1 MGIWRL
7 VVALA
12 MTMALCP
19 ALTRH
24 EVLILGNARSPVS
37 RSIVEYYARQR
48 GIPPA
53 QILYLQTEPAEEIER
68 QVYEREI
75 AAPLGALLRSR
86 GWVDRILA
94 IVTTTGVPL
103 KIRGTDGPKTTA
115 AAVDSELACLY
126 SSLRGAKPELA
137 GPLMNP
143 YFRQE
148 EPLSHPKFPM
158 YLVTRLTG
166 YAFEDVRGM
175 IDRSLRARNTGRV
188 AIDRKGEALDDDGE
202 LWLHRAAAALP
213 GRVIVEETV
222 AVQRGLKDLIGSAG
236 WGSNDKRRKDR
247 NVGFQYLPGA
257 IVSEFV
263 STNARTFTEP
273 PPGWNLGEWGKAGT
287 YFAGSP
293 QSMSGDAIRQGA
305 TGVSGH
311 VYEPYLALSP
321 RPDYLFPAYLSGRTL
336 AESFYAAMP
345 ALSWMNVVVGD
356 PLTRLLPP

>member
-7 VVALA
+7 GVALA
-12 MTMALCP
+12 LTAALCP

-48 GIPPA
+48 EIPPA
-53 QILYLQTEPAEEIER
+53 QILYLQTAPAEEIDR
-68 QVYEREI
+68 QVYQREI
-75 AAPLGALLRSR
+75 AAPVAAWLKSR

-103 KIRGTDGPKTTA
+103 KIRGSDGSKATA
-115 AAVDSELACLY
+115 ASVDSELACLY
-126 SSLRGAKPELA
+126 STLRGTPPALA

-143 YFRQE
+143 YFRQD
-148 EPLSHPKFPM
+148 EPFSHPKFPL

-166 YAFEDVRGM
+166 YSFEDVRGM

-188 AIDRKGEALDDDGE
+188 AIDRKGEALDDEGE
-202 LWLHRAAAALP
+202 LWLYRTAAKLP
-213 GRVIVEETV
+213 GRVIVEESA
-222 AVQRGLKDLIGSAG
+222 AVQRNLKGLIGSTG
-236 WGSNDKRRKDR
+236 WGSNDKSRKDR

-273 PPGWNLGEWGKAGT
+273 PPSWNLGEWGKTGT
-287 YFAGSP
+287 YFAASP

-311 VYEPYLALSP
+311 VYEPYLTLCP
-321 RPDYLFPAYLSGRTL
+321 RPEYLFPAYLGGRTL
-336 AESFYAAMP
+336 AESFYAALP
-345 ALSWMNVVVGD
+345 ALSWMNVIVGD